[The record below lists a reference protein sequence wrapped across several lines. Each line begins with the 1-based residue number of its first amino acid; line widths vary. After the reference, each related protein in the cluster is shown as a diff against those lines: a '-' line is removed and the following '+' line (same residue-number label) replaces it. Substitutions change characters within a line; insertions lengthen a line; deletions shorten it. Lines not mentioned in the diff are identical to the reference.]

1 MFAVS
6 VRTLVHTLLRYT
18 LPFGHRLRPV
28 RPHLRRSAHI
38 NALMNPLNV
47 FPSRRSAYL
56 TGFLIC
62 AGLIAYALYL
72 QYVQM
77 LEPCPMCW
85 FQRVAVVA
93 LGLVFLMGAVMNPG
107 RPGAKLMAWLALLT
121 GGAGTVLA
129 ARHLYIQSLPADALP
144 SCGMGITYMLE
155 SLPFLDV
162 FARALKGSVECN
174 KIDLILGLPI
184 PAWTLIFF
192 IVAVTAAFLLVNHRA
207 QKALFR

>member
-1 MFAVS
+1 
-6 VRTLVHTLLRYT
+6 
-18 LPFGHRLRPV
+18 
-28 RPHLRRSAHI
+28 
-38 NALMNPLNV
+38 MNLLNV
-47 FPSRRSAYL
+47 FPSRRDAYL
-56 TGFLIC
+56 SGFLIC
-62 AGLIAYALYL
+62 AALIGYALFL

-93 LGLVFLMGAVMNPG
+93 LGLVFLAGALLNPD
-107 RPGAKLMAWLALLT
+107 RPGARVIAWLALLT
-121 GGAGTVLA
+121 GGSGAILA

-155 SLPFLDV
+155 SMPFLDV

-184 PAWTLIFF
+184 PAWTLLFF
-192 IVAVTAAFLLVNHRA
+192 LAAIIAAFLLINHRSSNR
-207 QKALFR
+207 QKALFK

>member
-1 MFAVS
+1 
-6 VRTLVHTLLRYT
+6 
-18 LPFGHRLRPV
+18 
-28 RPHLRRSAHI
+28 
-38 NALMNPLNV
+38 MNPLNL

-62 AGLIAYALYL
+62 AGLIAYALFL
-72 QYVQM
+72 QYVQL

-93 LGLVFLMGAVMNPG
+93 LGVVFLIGAVLNPG
-107 RPGAKLMAWLALLT
+107 RPGAKMMAWLALLT
-121 GGAGTVLA
+121 GGIGALLA

-144 SCGMGITYMLE
+144 SCGMGITYMLD
-155 SLPFLDV
+155 SMPFLDV

-192 IVAVTAAFLLVNHRA
+192 IVAVIAAFLLINHRA
-207 QKALFR
+207 SGHPKALFK

>member
-1 MFAVS
+1 
-6 VRTLVHTLLRYT
+6 
-18 LPFGHRLRPV
+18 
-28 RPHLRRSAHI
+28 
-38 NALMNPLNV
+38 MNPLDL
-47 FPSRRSAYL
+47 FPSRRSAYFA
-56 TGFLIC
+56 GFLIC

-93 LGLVFLMGAVMNPG
+93 LGLVFLLAAVMNPG
-107 RPGAKLMAWLALLT
+107 KPGARLIGWLALLT
-121 GGAGTVLA
+121 GGGGAALA
-129 ARHLYIQSLPADALP
+129 ARHLYIQSMPADALP

-155 SLPFLDV
+155 SLPFMDV

-174 KIDLILGLPI
+174 KIELILGLPI

-192 IVAVTAAFLLVNHRA
+192 ILAVIAAFLLVNHRSGSHS
-207 QKALFR
+207 

>member
-1 MFAVS
+1 
-6 VRTLVHTLLRYT
+6 
-18 LPFGHRLRPV
+18 
-28 RPHLRRSAHI
+28 
-38 NALMNPLNV
+38 MNLLNV

-56 TGFLIC
+56 SGFLIC
-62 AGLIAYALYL
+62 TGLIAYAFYL

-107 RPGAKLMAWLALLT
+107 RPGAKVIAWLALLT
-121 GGAGTVLA
+121 GGAGAVLA

-162 FARALKGSVECN
+162 FGRALKGSVECN

-192 IVAVTAAFLLVNHRA
+192 VIAVIAAYLLINHRV

>member
-1 MFAVS
+1 
-6 VRTLVHTLLRYT
+6 
-18 LPFGHRLRPV
+18 
-28 RPHLRRSAHI
+28 
-38 NALMNPLNV
+38 MNPLAI

-93 LGLVFLMGAVMNPG
+93 LGLVFLIGAVMNPG
-107 RPGAKLMAWLALLT
+107 KPGAKLIAWLALLT
-121 GGAGTVLA
+121 GGGGAALA
-129 ARHLYIQSLPADALP
+129 ARHLYIQSLPGDALP
-144 SCGMGITYMLE
+144 SCGMGISYMLE
-155 SLPFLDV
+155 SLPFTDV
-162 FARALKGSVECN
+162 LVRALKGSVECN

-184 PAWTLIFF
+184 PAWTLLFF
-192 IVAVTAAFLLVNHRA
+192 IIAVTAAFMLINHRA
-207 QKALFR
+207 QKA